1 MKRTLSLFLSL
12 VLVLSM
18 VFSATTLNVF
28 AEVTGGAFTNSA
40 GVVSKEYY
48 DSFDNWESETHPGK
62 ETASGVTEEGYDFFR
77 RKNKLDDSNPGTN
90 YRAADY
96 NFITKPGTADKY
108 MEFKDTASDGF
119 KNQRYYFKSNMS
131 AMAEDEK
138 LYISFDVINNDN
150 NYVKDIVLT
159 QNHPNVSGGKIQEF
173 IKIKNGAAYMF
184 GSATSDAAINTD
196 TWYHI
201 DMLYDSAEDENNVK
215 LCIDDGTTKVTK
227 NYTKPVAT
235 WIQTFVSLGF
245 AIRHS
250 EATDLYDSSFGV
262 DNIRM
267 LFYDDSQ
274 ITSVKPVITSIGSD
288 GNTVSYDATELNFTV
303 NGNIDG
309 LKPEHIKLSPAN
321 DVTGIEITS
330 DGSVYNVKAQL
341 EDGLIPWTTYKLEID
356 NACLGNAKYSVNSDG
371 MPVNVEIFGE
381 FDVTPAPFSLKSP
394 EFSVS
399 GTTLT
404 AETIFVNN
412 TATPKWAY
420 FMLVTKDASGAVTN
434 IETLSKKDITT
445 NANGETITLTAS
457 NFAEGSAELFV
468 IDGYTNELLFETSY
482 GYNYDESAYVE
493 EAPVASTVASSGEM
507 ILGKFD
513 YTNKE
518 MTVDLN
524 AGSDAADKNGVLY
537 IYKRG
542 TTMKDNLIYADFVTT
557 ANDGS
562 LKKTIVFPEDI
573 NDTTGEYTVAFYVDS
588 VTLSK
593 DFPIY
598 DSDAAFGGNIL
609 KAPFNAKGIKYD
621 TYKSNITES
630 ILDFPL
636 GVAGA
641 STTFD
646 ENAMN
651 IKFSRTDKEDGY
663 RINLYPGTGKQTEGV
678 HTVRFKLYAD
688 KAKSD
693 GTIDWLHGEDFA
705 AKPGTWERGYIAVN
719 RVSADNIDGSYDLK
733 SLLASTWYD
742 IEVKFDLEDTY
753 KSYITVT
760 NIATGEKVI
769 ENSMAIK
776 GTNGF
781 TNMWMYLAYDTES
794 SENNL
799 MLIKDLQIL
808 ADYGDMKSVIRYIGN
823 DGIVDYGQREVTFKI
838 SENNG
843 ITKDNVYVKDSQG
856 NIIKAKSISV
866 TEDMG
871 EYIVTATLEKDL
883 ASWQIYTLMVDAV
896 GYEEYVEY
904 VGGEYVSVTP
914 ISRDFATPAAP
925 IDITDPIITSDGS
938 SVTFEADIANTTQN
952 SVDATTILAVVS
964 SDGIMQSVTA
974 DPDTVTSNKTF
985 TNTNAFED
993 GNSAEYFVIKGFDN
1007 PVPLFNK
1014 TWGISYDGKV
1024 PAPEAIAATNKAQ
1037 AKTIVL
1043 DEYEYNTEFDHANK
1057 KIVVNLN
1064 TGENAPIDGVL
1075 YVYSGDTLSADS
1087 VVYANYVTTANDG
1100 TLLKE
1105 IKFDPSIVNTT
1116 KNYTVAFY
1124 SNDVATAIEESFD
1137 VYNEADYLNYK
1148 RDNIF
1153 ENVKKA
1159 TTFSGI
1165 KQIITGTDDMGNTVC
1180 DAWTIFS
1187 TDTDVSVYNTLT
1199 NKENV
1204 FVNLSKKAASLTDY
1218 DALRHEFENL
1228 ARDQKDAENNPK
1240 PAGPSSNNKTP
1251 GSSSVSMSATP
1262 TTKPSDS
1269 GSTGSGSSVFTDM
1282 SGHWGQKYAEALVA
1296 RGVVN
1301 GYADGSFRGDSPIT
1315 RAELTKIVVEALN
1328 IPATS
1333 GKTFGDVDAASW
1345 YADYV
1350 SRAATAGVVNGF
1362 EDGSFAPDRS
1372 VTRQDAVLMVYRA
1385 MKLSQELPEGFKF
1398 FADEKDIQDYA
1409 SEAIRCLGDLGIIT
1423 GNGKA
1428 NQFLPQN
1435 NITRAEMAAVV
1446 CRALD
1451 YMESHMQ

>member
-1 MKRTLSLFLSL
+1 MKRTLSLFLSI
-12 VLVLSM
+12 VLVFTMMSGAIVVEASTGSEDVKLVRAPGIDITGKQLTFKSKAGDSKTKVIQILSDDGATKTDTTFSQIQRNGQAVVSIASDGIDPNNDVIRLDRIANPSSAYRATFTHDGADGG
-18 VFSATTLNVF
+18 VFYFMGRFKYYGELSSTSSRFYAQTGFAGDNAYFKKSLSDFGIALSSGEWYDFEYKYDLEAETPTITATYTNSRTSEVKTGSIDFVFGTNKATHVGEIWNEWTLGSNGSYLMYDDLRFIHDDGTIKAKITSVGSDGTGVIPHSQNKVKFTLNKELPGLTKDHVLVKSRQGGTDITASEITVTSDATAPSDKQWIVEATLSQDLAAWSEYDIAVSKDYYEGYKEVSGTAYIPVTDITKDFSTPSAPLDIRAPIFANDGSATTDLKSEIGNVDMTF
-28 AEVTGGAFTNSA
+28 VYTNTASSGYIKEVKSKDFSVNGTMNGASI
-40 GVVSKEYY
+40 
-48 DSFDNWESETHPGK
+48 SFDNGF
-62 ETASGVTEEGYDFFR
+62 ASG
-77 RKNKLDDSNPGTN
+77 
-90 YRAADY
+90 
-96 NFITKPGTADKY
+96 
-108 MEFKDTASDGF
+108 DTA
-119 KNQRYYFKSNMS
+119 K
-131 AMAEDEK
+131 
-138 LYISFDVINNDN
+138 
-150 NYVKDIVLT
+150 
-159 QNHPNVSGGKIQEF
+159 
-173 IKIKNGAAYMF
+173 
-184 GSATSDAAINTD
+184 
-196 TWYHI
+196 
-201 DMLYDSAEDENNVK
+201 
-215 LCIDDGTTKVTK
+215 
-227 NYTKPVAT
+227 
-235 WIQTFVSLGF
+235 
-245 AIRHS
+245 
-250 EATDLYDSSFGV
+250 
-262 DNIRM
+262 
-267 LFYDDSQ
+267 
-274 ITSVKPVITSIGSD
+274 
-288 GNTVSYDATELNFTV
+288 
-303 NGNIDG
+303 
-309 LKPEHIKLSPAN
+309 
-321 DVTGIEITS
+321 
-330 DGSVYNVKAQL
+330 
-341 EDGLIPWTTYKLEID
+341 
-356 NACLGNAKYSVNSDG
+356 
-371 MPVNVEIFGE
+371 
-381 FDVTPAPFSLKSP
+381 
-394 EFSVS
+394 
-399 GTTLT
+399 
-404 AETIFVNN
+404 
-412 TATPKWAY
+412 
-420 FMLVTKDASGAVTN
+420 
-434 IETLSKKDITT
+434 
-445 NANGETITLTAS
+445 
-457 NFAEGSAELFV
+457 LFV
-468 IDGYTNELLFETSY
+468 IKGWNNPVPLFSKSWAQSYDGT
-482 GYNYDESAYVE
+482 VP
-493 EAPVASTVASSGEM
+493 EADAAVASTVASSGEM
-507 ILGKFD
+507 ILGDFD

-557 ANDGS
+557 ANNGS

-573 NDTTGEYTVAFYVDS
+573 NDTTGEYTVAFYVDN

-678 HTVRFKLYAD
+678 HTVRFKLYGD

-781 TNMWMYLAYDTES
+781 TNMWMYLVYDTES

-904 VGGEYVSVTP
+904 VGGKYVPVTP

-1024 PAPEAIAATNKAQ
+1024 PAPEAIVATDKAQ

-1043 DEYEYNTEFDHANK
+1043 DEYEYDTEFDHANK

-1064 TGENAPIDGVL
+1064 AGANAPIDGVL

-1187 TDTDVSVYNTLT
+1187 TDTDVSVYNTLK

-1228 ARDQKDAENNPK
+1228 ARDQKNAENNPK

-1333 GKTFGDVDAASW
+1333 GKTFGDVAASSW